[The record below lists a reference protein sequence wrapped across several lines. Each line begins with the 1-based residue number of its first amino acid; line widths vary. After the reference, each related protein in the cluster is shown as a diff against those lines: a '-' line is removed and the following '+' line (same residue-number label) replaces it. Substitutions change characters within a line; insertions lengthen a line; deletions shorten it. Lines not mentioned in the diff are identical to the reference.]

1 MSRSTVFSL
10 ILMVA
15 ACCGAAF
22 SQSSPGTVKLAAGVT
37 STVDSGDDTGS
48 GPDAEP
54 VIATGQSKNLS
65 EQCRDH
71 EVDRQACRFHW
82 LSAFKESLWF
92 AGIQTGMNMSM
103 DTKLTYRTF
112 HGHFVQKWFDSVDNI
127 AWTRWNDGDP
137 WYGTY
142 VSHPMMGAVYSY
154 TYIQNDPRG
163 AGLTIGTSGAY
174 WKSRLRAAVWSTA
187 WAAQWKVGPLSE
199 ASIGNTGL
207 FQYYTP
213 SSNAM
218 TNGTGLADFIIT
230 PAGGFVFGVGEDLI
244 DRYLITRLEG
254 HSKNRAFLL
263 VTGILNP
270 DRSLANMLR
279 LKAPWYRDTRKVR

>member
-1 MSRSTVFSL
+1 MSRCTVFSL
-10 ILMVA
+10 IMLLA
-15 ACCGAAF
+15 IFCGAAF
-22 SQSSPGTVKLAAGVT
+22 SQSSPTLKLANTEPAPAIH
-37 STVDSGDDTGS
+37 SADDPASETG
-48 GPDAEP
+48 AEP
-54 VIATGQSKNLS
+54 IVAAIQSKNLS

-71 EVDRQACRFHW
+71 EVERQACRFHW

-154 TYIQNDPRG
+154 AYIQNDPRG
-163 AGLTIGTSGAY
+163 AGLPISTSGAY

-207 FQYYTP
+207 FEYYTP
-213 SSNAM
+213 SSKAM

-244 DRYLITRLEG
+244 DRYVITKLEA
-254 HSKNRAFLL
+254 HSRNRAFLL
-263 VTGILNP
+263 ATGILNP